1 MSTLGTQR
9 TFGSSCFYVR
19 CRSLCRRSS
28 TNARFSIDCFRITP
42 ESEPGD
48 DLREKFER
56 ELARK
61 VAIRED
67 GRVRKIPKIDLWVR
81 RVIAD
86 AIKGDHRASR
96 ILIEMRSTSDD
107 EIARGIAEQT
117 IGELAAEDQGIL
129 DRHLA
134 QLTTDAGTAEHG
146 GAE

>member
-1 MSTLGTQR
+1 MSKNEKDHTGAAYEVGYGKPPKETRFQPGRSGNRLGR
-9 TFGSSCFYVR
+9 PKKPK
-19 CRSLCRRSS
+19 
-28 TNARFSIDCFRITP
+28 SIQER
-42 ESEPGD
+42 
-48 DLREKFER
+48 FER

-61 VAIRED
+61 VAVRED

-86 AIKGDHRASR
+86 AIKGSHQASR

-117 IGELAAEDQGIL
+117 IGELAAEDQEIL

>member
-86 AIKGDHRASR
+86 AIKGSHQASR
-96 ILIEMRSTSDD
+96 ILIEMRSASND
-107 EIARGIAEQT
+107 EIAQGIAEQT
-117 IGELAAEDQGIL
+117 IEELTAEDLEIL
-129 DRHLA
+129 DRYLA
-134 QLTTDAGTAEHG
+134 RVDL
-146 GAE
+146 GARNAKDDGR

>member
-1 MSTLGTQR
+1 MSDEQEQHDSASYEVGYGRPPRETRFRPG
-9 TFGSSCFYVR
+9 
-19 CRSLCRRSS
+19 RSGNPRGRPKKPKSVQ
-28 TNARFSIDCFRITP
+28 
-42 ESEPGD
+42 
-48 DLREKFER
+48 EKFER

-61 VAIRED
+61 VAVRED

-86 AIKGDHRASR
+86 AIKGSHQASR
-96 ILIEMRSTSDD
+96 ILIEMRSASDE
-107 EIARGIAEQT
+107 EIAHGIAEQT
-117 IGELAAEDQGIL
+117 IGELTAEDREIL